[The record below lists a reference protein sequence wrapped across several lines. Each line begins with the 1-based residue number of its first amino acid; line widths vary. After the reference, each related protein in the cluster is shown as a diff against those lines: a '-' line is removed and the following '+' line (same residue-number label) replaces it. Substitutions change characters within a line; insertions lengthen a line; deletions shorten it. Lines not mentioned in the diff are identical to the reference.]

1 MPPATAPLPALV
13 ALGSISVRG
22 KGRSSMFTR
31 LRCLLRLHRWQFAA
45 DDGGGSHLR
54 CGNCSKSKRGSI
66 HRSTSAAEDVGGYG
80 NVY

>member
-1 MPPATAPLPALV
+1 
-13 ALGSISVRG
+13 
-22 KGRSSMFTR
+22 MFTR